1 MKNNIPALLFGTA
14 MMVVVNQVAQAQS
27 PATISLP
34 QGGQFR
40 LNISNTDPNMIFIPG
55 DKVTAITAP
64 AGMLADK
71 RLTSSGGVLFTS
83 VATRTFTIFVETALG
98 QSFSVVATPVKGE
111 GRVWRMMSAEPP
123 SRPETRKWETAQ
135 TYEKLLISLNRAVL
149 TGNMPDGYGEVK
161 PLSDGIRLPGGFSVT
176 PLKAWAGDQLRAD
189 RYELRNASTWG
200 VALRE
205 QDFWKPGIRAVM
217 FDNNAQTLMG
227 GGRMTVTVIR
237 ENGEGEDGQR

>member
-1 MKNNIPALLFGTA
+1 MKNNLPAFLFGTA
-14 MMVVVNQVAQAQS
+14 MMVVMPPAAQAQS

-40 LNISNTDPNMIFIPG
+40 LSISNTDPNMIFIPG

-64 AGMLADK
+64 GGMLADK
-71 RLTSSGGVLFTS
+71 RLTTAGGVLFTS

-98 QSFSVVATPVKGE
+98 QTFSVVATPVKGE
-111 GRVWRMMSAEPP
+111 GRVYRLMSAEPP

-135 TYEKLLISLNRAVL
+135 AYEKLLISLNRAVL
-149 TGNMPDGYGEVK
+149 TGDIPDGYGEVK

-189 RYELRNASTWG
+189 RYELRNANTWG
-200 VALRE
+200 
-205 QDFWKPGIRAVM
+205 
-217 FDNNAQTLMG
+217 G
-227 GGRMTVTVIR
+227 GAAGAGLLEARGACRDV
-237 ENGEGEDGQR
+237 